1 MLESS
6 FARLGSAGGGI
17 RGRGGERKGGKW
29 EGGSWETRRK
39 SNASVTSQLALCIE
53 LQRGCTFV

>member
-29 EGGSWETRRK
+29 EGGSRETRRK
-39 SNASVTSQLALCIE
+39 SNANVTSQLALCIE
-53 LQRGCTFV
+53 LQRG